1 MQEVWLQQAKEEG
14 CRTQVDV
21 SMSIGSAGLEGF
33 ALSLGLILAIGP
45 QNAFVMRQGLK
56 RSHVFATCLA
66 CSLADVGLITAGIL
80 GVGALVSSIEGAEP
94 LIAMGAAAFLAGYGV
109 LRVKSSMNPEAID
122 IDGDAEGSLSATMAA
137 LLAITFLN
145 PHVYFDTLLLIGSA
159 STGFIGDERLAF
171 GVGAALASFV
181 FFFSLGYGA
190 KRMSKV
196 LNSPEAWRVIDRGIA
211 VVMFVIAGAI
221 IQPHL

>member
-1 MQEVWLQQAKEEG
+1 M
-14 CRTQVDV
+14 

-66 CSLADVGLITAGIL
+66 CSLADVSLIAAGIL
-80 GVGALVSSIEGAEP
+80 GVGALVSSIVGAEK
-94 LIAMGAAAFLAGYGV
+94 LIAFGAAAFLTGYGF

-122 IDGDAEGSLSATMAA
+122 IEGEAEESFSATMAA

-145 PHVYFDTLLLIGSA
+145 PHVYFDTLLLIGGA
-159 STGFIGDERLAF
+159 STGFIGDELIAF
-171 GVGAALASFV
+171 GFGAAAASFV
-181 FFFSLGYGA
+181 FFFSLGFGA
-190 KRMSKV
+190 KKLSGI

-211 VVMFVIAGAI
+211 IVMFVIAGAI
-221 IQPHL
+221 IRPYL

>member
-1 MQEVWLQQAKEEG
+1 M
-14 CRTQVDV
+14 
-21 SMSIGSAGLEGF
+21 
-33 ALSLGLILAIGP
+33 GLILAIGP

-66 CSLADVGLITAGIL
+66 CSLADVSLIAAGIL
-80 GVGALVSSIEGAEP
+80 GGGALVSSIEGAEP

-145 PHVYFDTLLLIGSA
+145 PHVYFDTLLLIGGA

-171 GVGAALASFV
+171 GVGASLASFV
-181 FFFSLGYGA
+181 FFFTLGYGA

-221 IQPHL
+221 IRPYL

>member
-1 MQEVWLQQAKEEG
+1 M
-14 CRTQVDV
+14 
-21 SMSIGSAGLEGF
+21 
-33 ALSLGLILAIGP
+33 GLILAIGP

-56 RSHVFATCLA
+56 RSHVFVTCLA
-66 CSLADVGLITAGIL
+66 CSLADVSLIAAGIL

-145 PHVYFDTLLLIGSA
+145 PHVYFDTLLLIGGA

-171 GVGAALASFV
+171 GVGASLASFF

-221 IQPHL
+221 IRPYL